1 MSDAVSTITIQVELY
16 ATFRKYHRTGSGVG
30 SVTMEVPE
38 GTTVGGLALILG
50 MPEGQPKLPFIDN
63 RHMGDDRVILDG
75 ERVAYFPPIAG
86 G

>member
-1 MSDAVSTITIQVELY
+1 
-16 ATFRKYHRTGSGVG
+16 
-30 SVTMEVPE
+30 MEVPE